1 MTLLAHP
8 GHSLKDHLV
17 GTAEKAAE
25 FARHFGGKEHARLAG
40 MLHDLGKAEEEF
52 QKRVNSE
59 DREGRKEPHAHHG
72 AALVLADAERG
83 APIWP
88 VAFAVNGHHAGLHNR
103 HNVDKHRSKL
113 RQALT
118 AEGKVAD
125 DSEGKSL
132 SWPIPSFTEKD
143 ETGNWKYLPDW
154 LSKLP
159 FDARQTSEGWR
170 VVDLY
175 TRFLFSALVDADRLD
190 TEEHDPKSEEAVKA
204 RKEWNKFEPDVLLKK
219 LHAYINEKREKA
231 KKDGASATVL
241 AVRNE
246 VGAACEKTGAEDH
259 RIRSLTVPTGGGKTL
274 ASMLFALNY
283 AKHHK
288 NIRRVIVV
296 IPYLSIIQ
304 QTALELKA
312 AFGDVRWDES
322 TKKWIET
329 DQLPFVLEHH
339 SQAEDPKIKGN
350 ESGKDKDTDGCN
362 EEMTQR
368 RYAAENWD
376 APIVVTTSVQ
386 FFDSIFSRSPGDAR
400 KLHNIAQSVII
411 FDEVQTLPP
420 RLMQPILDVLGEL
433 TNKDRRYGCSIVL
446 CTATQPALKQGDDL
460 PVGLKDVEEI
470 NTNAARHFKDLERV
484 SYCGIHKD
492 EEPPEMEWAEVAAE
506 MARAKELQ
514 GLAVVNTRK
523 AARELFAEVQRKLPD
538 KKDAIF
544 HLSTWMYPEH
554 RLQVL
559 DEVRR
564 RLDAKEPCFLVS
576 TQCIEAGVDVDFPEV
591 WRAYGPYDSIV
602 QAAGRCNRN
611 GRLKD
616 ANEKPMLGV
625 VHVFKPK
632 GEKPLSGIYGTATN
646 QTDLLRRL
654 NLANPTDPTTFPTY
668 FRLLYQLSV
677 PDECEIQLE
686 RGKLHFER
694 VSELFRLIEDHTSP
708 VLVRD
713 YQDNGKRGETK
724 SLEFYDKARSRT
736 FFLRD
741 DWRMFQHHIVN
752 LQKSKILPLQGM
764 MISPAL
770 DGSTDL
776 FVLNGEQYYVG
787 GLNGYGME
795 FSPDY
800 SETMQI

>member
-1 MTLLAHP
+1 MTLLAHS
-8 GHSLKDHLV
+8 GHSLAKHLS
-17 GTAEKAAE
+17 GTAKKAAE
-25 FARHFGGKEHARLAG
+25 FAEHFGGKEQARLSG
-40 MLHDLGKAEEEF
+40 LLHDLGKAEEEF
-52 QKRVNSE
+52 QKRVQGK
-59 DREGRKEPHAHHG
+59 DGDKQPHAHHG
-72 AALVLADAERG
+72 TALMLADEKRG

-88 VAFAVNGHHAGLHNR
+88 VAFAINGHHAGLHNR
-103 HNVDKHRSKL
+103 HNVDKHRGKL
-113 RQALT
+113 RLALT

-132 SWPIPSFTEKD
+132 SWPILSFAEKE
-143 ETGNWKYLPDW
+143 ETGKWKYLPDW
-154 LSKLP
+154 LRKLP

-170 VVDLY
+170 AVDLY

-204 RKEWNKFEPDVLLKK
+204 RKEWNNFEPDVLLKK
-219 LHAYINEKREKA
+219 LLSHINDQREKA
-231 KKDGASATVL
+231 KKDGASASVL
-241 AVRNE
+241 AVRGE
-246 VGAACEKTGAEDH
+246 VGAACEKAGAEDA

-304 QTALELKA
+304 QTAKEFLE
-312 AFGDVRWDES
+312 AFGAGW
-322 TKKWIET
+322 
-329 DQLPFVLEHH
+329 VLEHH
-339 SQAEDPKIKGN
+339 SQAEDPEIKGK
-350 ESGKDKDTDGCN
+350 ETGKDRDTDGCN
-362 EEMTQR
+362 EDMTRR

-386 FFDSIFSRSPGDAR
+386 FFDSMFSRSPGDAR

-433 TNKDRRYGCSIVL
+433 TRKKEDRPYGCSVVL
-446 CTATQPALKQGDDL
+446 CTATQPALKHGEDL
-460 PVGLKDVEEI
+460 PSGLKDVEEI
-470 NTNAARHFKDLERV
+470 NTNEVQHFKDLERV
-484 SYCGIHKD
+484 TYHGIDKD
-492 EEPPEMEWAEVAAE
+492 REPPEMEWAEVAAE
-506 MARAKELQ
+506 MAQSKDLQ
-514 GLAVVNTRK
+514 GLAVVNTRNS
-523 AARELFAEVQRKLPD
+523 ARELFAEVQKALPN
-538 KKDAIF
+538 KKDSIF

-554 RLQVL
+554 RIQVL

-564 RLDAKEPCFLVS
+564 RLKAESPCLLVS
-576 TQCIEAGVDVDFPEV
+576 TQCIEAGVDVDFPDV

-611 GRLKD
+611 GKIDR
-616 ANEKPMLGV
+616 GT

-632 GEKPLSGIYGTATN
+632 GESLLSGIYGTATN

-654 NLANPTDPTTFPTY
+654 NLANPTDPTSFPTY

-677 PDECEIQLE
+677 PDECEIQSE

-694 VSELFRLIEDHTSP
+694 VSELFHLIEDHSSP

-713 YQDNGKRGETK
+713 YRDNGKRGETE
-724 SLEFYDKARSRT
+724 SSEVYDKAKSRG

-741 DWRMFQHHIVN
+741 DWRTFQHHIVN
-752 LQKSKILPLQGM
+752 LQKSR
-764 MISPAL
+764 ISPLLHGRMITPAL
-770 DGSTDL
+770 ADSADL
-776 FVLNGEQYYVG
+776 FVLNGEQYYVA

-800 SETMQI
+800 SETTLV

>member
-8 GHSLKDHLV
+8 GHTLV
-17 GTAEKAAE
+17 KHITATAEKAAE
-25 FARHFGGKEHARLAG
+25 FARHFGGEDHARLAG
-40 MLHDLGKAEEEF
+40 LLHDLGKAESEF
-52 QKRVNSE
+52 QKRVN
-59 DREGRKEPHAHHG
+59 DQEGKKEPHAHHG
-72 AALVLADAERG
+72 VALVLADTERG

-88 VAFAVNGHHAGLHNR
+88 VAFVINGHHAGLHNR
-103 HNVDKHRSKL
+103 PDVDKHRKELSK
-113 RQALT
+113 A
-118 AEGKVAD
+118 KVAETKIGED
-125 DSEGKSL
+125 AKTESL
-132 SWPIPSFTEKD
+132 PWPIAKFTEKD
-143 ETGNWKYLPDW
+143 EMGKSKYLPAW
-154 LSKLP
+154 LNKLP

-170 VVDLY
+170 AVDLY

-190 TEEHDPKSEEAVKA
+190 TEENDPKSKMAVEA
-204 RKEWNKFEPDVLLKK
+204 RTQWNKFDAIVLLNK
-219 LHAYINEKREKA
+219 LHEHIKKKRQKA
-231 KKDGASATVL
+231 ITEGVSTSVL
-241 AVRNE
+241 AVRDE
-246 VGAACEKTGAEDH
+246 AGADCEKAGGESH

-274 ASMLFALNY
+274 ASMLFALSY
-283 AKHHK
+283 AKNHQ

-296 IPYLSIIQ
+296 IPYLNIIQ

-312 AFGDVRWDES
+312 AFGDVRWDEN

-329 DQLPFVLEHH
+329 NEPPFVLEHH
-339 SQAEDPKIKGN
+339 SQAEDPEIKGK
-350 ESGKDKDTDGCN
+350 ETGKDRDTDGCY
-362 EEMTQR
+362 EEMTCR

-376 APIVVTTSVQ
+376 APIIVTTSVQ
-386 FFDSIFSRSPGDAR
+386 FFDSIFSRRPGDAR

-411 FDEVQTLPP
+411 FDEVQTFPP
-420 RLMQPILDVLGEL
+420 RLMQPILDVLDEL
-433 TNKDRRYGCSIVL
+433 TKTERPYGCSIVL

-460 PVGLKDVEEI
+460 PKGLNGVHEI
-470 NTNAARHFKDLERV
+470 NEKKDDHFQKLNRV
-484 SYCGIHKD
+484 SYSGIFKEQD
-492 EEPPEMEWAEVAAE
+492 APEMDWSEVAAE
-506 MARAKELQ
+506 MLRSEKKQ

-523 AARELFAEVQRKLPD
+523 AARELLDKVRKAAGKERELD
-538 KKDAIF
+538 VF

-564 RLDAKEPCFLVS
+564 RLTVGSPCLLVS

-611 GRLKD
+611 GKQDKGL
-616 ANEKPMLGV
+616 
-625 VHVFKPK
+625 VHVFRPKEGKLPK
-632 GEKPLSGIYGTATN
+632 GIYETATS

-654 NLANPTDPTTFPTY
+654 GMADPSNPESFPTY

-677 PDECEIQLE
+677 PNECEIQTE

-694 VSELFRLIEDHTSP
+694 VSELFHLIEAHTSP
-708 VLVRD
+708 VLVLD
-713 YQDNGKRGETK
+713 YHENGKRGETK
-724 SLEFYDKARSRT
+724 SMKFYDKARGRK

-741 DWRMFQHHIVN
+741 DWRIFQHHIVN
-752 LQKSKILPLQGM
+752 LQKTKILPLQGK

-776 FVLNGEQYYVG
+776 FVLNGEQYYIG

-800 SETMQI
+800 SETIQI